1 MRILFLTNNQ
11 NTQPLI
17 DWLKNSAKEEV
28 IVWHERLIRKH
39 IEELQPDLIISY
51 NYKFLVK
58 EEILDMLP
66 NRMINLHISLLPY
79 NRGSN
84 PNVWSFLEDTPK
96 GVTIHLIDR
105 RIDTGDILFQKEVM
119 FEEEQETL
127 TSSYEKLHKEIQS
140 LFIENWGTIKNFS
153 IIPEGQPTGGS
164 THSIKDFEKF
174 KNILG
179 EEGWDV
185 GVSKLKRR
193 YKKLQKEK
201 DNGYKNLT

>member
-28 IVWHERLIRKH
+28 IVWHERLMRKH
-39 IEELQPDLIISY
+39 LEELQPDLIISY

-66 NRMINLHISLLPY
+66 NRVINLHISLLPY

-96 GVTIHLIDR
+96 GVTIHLMNEGL
-105 RIDTGDILFQKEVM
+105 DTGAILLQKKVY
-119 FEEEQETL
+119 FEEDKETL
-127 TSSYEKLHKEIQS
+127 SSTYKKLHSEIQR
-140 LFIENWGTIKNFS
+140 LFIENWGRIKDFKIKPLPQTN
-153 IIPEGQPTGGS
+153 IGS
-164 THSIKDFEKF
+164 THYLKDFEKIKF
-174 KNILG
+174 ILENDGWNITIRELKKKYRLLQETFNGNKNF
-179 EEGWDV
+179 
-185 GVSKLKRR
+185 
-193 YKKLQKEK
+193 
-201 DNGYKNLT
+201 N